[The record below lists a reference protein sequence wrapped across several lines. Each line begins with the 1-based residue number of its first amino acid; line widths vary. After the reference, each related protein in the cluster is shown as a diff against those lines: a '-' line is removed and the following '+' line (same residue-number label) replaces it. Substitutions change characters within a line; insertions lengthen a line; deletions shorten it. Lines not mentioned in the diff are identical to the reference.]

1 MMPRTGRSWSLMLA
15 GLVMA
20 AVSCTLGGRVIE
32 ETAVAPPTEAAAEPT
47 SVTRFPAA
55 EVENDEGGP
64 AVITGEVA
72 YTNPLFTAG
81 VAEPIVI
88 LEDQGGFVVR
98 DRDFIIPA
106 ESQVMGQITSDFYTS
121 PFSYSLT
128 LPLLPRGTLRDV
140 DQDPG
145 KDAGVMT
152 FAVAYWTNTWGD
164 PYLER
169 RDQGGGGWS
178 SAYASTLVSDD
189 RDNYLEIY
197 GGHLVVYAG
206 DDQQGF
212 PSAFGDDGLLFTEDD
227 PIVQVPQGW
236 TMVGLDTDPFTFDR
250 SRQPTI
256 DLLEPERSALDDF
269 SGMSYTEAF
278 DAMLEK
284 FRTEYAFTEYKR
296 IDWDALAGTFRPRFE
311 QAEASSSPET
321 YYLALRDFLWSIPDR
336 HIGMDLS
343 GLNLRF
349 AEETAGGLGMA
360 LAELNDGRI
369 LVNYLLEGGPAD
381 QAGVEFGARILQ
393 LDGQPISQ
401 VIDATVPWSSP
412 FSTEDYRRLQQ
423 LRYATRFPLG
433 TTVELQFQNPGG
445 RPQTASLAV
454 SDERASFDY
463 SSFLSGVSG
472 LALPV
477 EFSLLDEGYGYVA
490 INSFFDTDVLTI
502 QLWERAMQ
510 TLNQNNIPGLIIDLR
525 HNGGGNGYL
534 ARQMA
539 GYFFSEE
546 LETGNTG
553 YYDDSTGEFYFDPGD
568 IDRMIPPRQEL
579 QYHGLITALVGPA
592 CASACEF
599 FAYALTLEDRAR
611 VVGMYPTAGAGGSIE
626 DFIMPPGVTVR
637 FTIGRAVNPEGE
649 IHVEGKGI
657 VPDVPVPLTEENFLA
672 LYRDGE
678 DIVLQAALDAIGK
691 PRGAGV
697 IPEGPPRIATQA
709 ESDDALATQTPP
721 LDTVAQEVYDEEL
734 FQPGTRLYTIQ
745 MGESRDVLWLTGWCA
760 TQEQFNQNWENIE
773 LVFTLDGEPV
783 PLTSFSRQDS
793 PNGANQCRFYYV
805 LLTDWPVGE
814 HVVTTEMKFT
824 EELNDGIET
833 QVYAAGSRVYEYR
846 VYVTR

>member
-1 MMPRTGRSWSLMLA
+1 MPRSNRSWILMLA
-15 GLVMA
+15 GLALA
-20 AVSCTLGGRVIE
+20 AVACSLGGRVIE
-32 ETAVAPPTEAAAEPT
+32 ETGIAPAPETPTEPVLE
-47 SVTRFPAA
+47 SRFPPA
-55 EVENDEGGP
+55 EIENDEGGP
-64 AVITGEVA
+64 AVITGKVA
-72 YTNPLFTAG
+72 YTNPFFTAG

-128 LPLLPRGTLRDV
+128 LPLVPRGTQRDV

-164 PYLER
+164 PYLEQ

-197 GGHLVVYAG
+197 GGRLVVYAG

-212 PSAFGDDGLLFTEDD
+212 PSDFGPDGSLFTEDD
-227 PIVQVPQGW
+227 PIVQIPQGW
-236 TMVGLDTDPFTFDR
+236 TVVDLDSSPFTFDR
-250 SRQPTI
+250 SRQPQI
-256 DLLEPERSALDDF
+256 DLLEPESLALDDF
-269 SGMSYTEAF
+269 SSMSYAEAF

-284 FRTEYAFTEYKR
+284 FRTEYAFTEYKH
-296 IDWDALAGTFRPRFE
+296 IDWDAMADTFRPRFE
-311 QAEASSSPET
+311 EAEASSSPEP
-321 YYLALRDFLWSIPDR
+321 YFLALRDFLWSIPDT
-336 HIGMDLS
+336 HVGLDLS
-343 GLNLRF
+343 GLNQLF

-360 LAELNDGRI
+360 LAELDDGRV
-369 LVNYLLEGGPAD
+369 LVNYVLEGGPAD
-381 QAGVEFGARILQ
+381 QAGVEFGAQILQ

-412 FSTEDYRRLQQ
+412 FSTEVNKRLQQ
-423 LRYATRFPLG
+423 LRYSVRFPSG
-433 TTVELQFQNPGG
+433 TAVELQFQNPGG
-445 RPQTASLAV
+445 RPRTAGLTV
-454 SDERASFDY
+454 SDERDSFNY
-463 SSFLSGVSG
+463 SSFSAGVTG
-472 LALPV
+472 LELPV
-477 EFSLLDEGYGYVA
+477 EFRLLDEGYGYLA

-510 TLNQNNIPGLIIDLR
+510 TLNQNSIPGLIIDLR

-546 LETGNTG
+546 TETGNTG

-568 IDRMIPPRQEL
+568 IDRMIPPREEL
-579 QYHGLITALVGPA
+579 QYHGPIIALVGPA

-599 FAYALTLEDRAR
+599 FGYVLTLEDRAR
-611 VVGMYPTAGAGGSIE
+611 VAGLYPSAGAGGSVE
-626 DFIMPPGVTVR
+626 DFVMPLGVSVR
-637 FTIGRAVNPEGE
+637 FTIGRAVDPQGE
-649 IHVEGKGI
+649 IHIEGTGV

-672 LYRDGE
+672 LYRDGQ
-678 DIVLQAALDAIGK
+678 DIVLQAALEAIGK

-697 IPEGPPRIATQA
+697 IPAGPPRVATRA
-709 ESDDALATQTPP
+709 ESDDALAIRTPP
-721 LDTVAQEVYDEEL
+721 LDEVAQETYDQEL
-734 FQPGTRLYTIQ
+734 FQPGTRLYTVP
-745 MGESRDVLWLTGWCA
+745 MGESREVLWLTGWCA
-760 TQEQFNQNWENIE
+760 SQEQFDQNWENIE

-783 PLTSFSRQDS
+783 PLTSFSQQDS
-793 PNGANQCRFYYV
+793 PNGANLCRFYYA

-814 HVVTTEMKFT
+814 HVVITEVNFT
-824 EELNDGIET
+824 AELNDGIET
-833 QVYAAGSRVYEYR
+833 QVYAAGSRIYEYH

>member
-15 GLVMA
+15 GLAMA
-20 AVSCTLGGRVIE
+20 AVACSLGGRVIE
-32 ETAVAPPTEAAAEPT
+32 ETGIAPPPETPTEPVLEPRYPPAEI
-47 SVTRFPAA
+47 
-55 EVENDEGGP
+55 ENDEGGP

-72 YTNPLFTAG
+72 YTNPFFTAG

-98 DRDFIIPA
+98 DRDFIFPA
-106 ESQVMGQITSDFYTS
+106 ESQVMGQITSDFYSS

-128 LPLLPRGTLRDV
+128 LPLVPRGTLRDV

-197 GGHLVVYAG
+197 GGRLVIYAG

-212 PSAFGDDGLLFTEDD
+212 PSDFGLDGSLFTEDD
-227 PIVQVPQGW
+227 PIVQIPQGW
-236 TMVGLDTDPFTFDR
+236 TVVDLDSSPFTFDR
-250 SRQPTI
+250 SRQPQI
-256 DLLEPERSALDDF
+256 DLLEPESLALDDF
-269 SGMSYTEAF
+269 SSMSYSEAF

-284 FRTEYAFTEYKR
+284 FRTEYAFTEYKH
-296 IDWDALAGTFRPRFE
+296 IDWEAMASTFRPRFE
-311 QAEASSSPET
+311 QAEASSSPEP
-321 YYLALRDFLWSIPDR
+321 YYLALRDFLWSIPDT
-336 HIGMDLS
+336 HVGMDLS
-343 GLNLRF
+343 GLNPLF

-360 LAELNDGRI
+360 LAELDDGRV
-369 LVNYLLEGGPAD
+369 LVDYLLEGGPAD
-381 QAGVEFGARILQ
+381 QAGVEFGAQILQ

-401 VIDATVPWSSP
+401 VIDASTPWSSP
-412 FSTEDYRRLQQ
+412 FSTEVNKRLQQ
-423 LRYATRFPLG
+423 LRYSMRFPSG
-433 TTVELQFQNPGG
+433 TAVELQFQNPGG

-814 HVVTTEMKFT
+814 HVVITEMKFV